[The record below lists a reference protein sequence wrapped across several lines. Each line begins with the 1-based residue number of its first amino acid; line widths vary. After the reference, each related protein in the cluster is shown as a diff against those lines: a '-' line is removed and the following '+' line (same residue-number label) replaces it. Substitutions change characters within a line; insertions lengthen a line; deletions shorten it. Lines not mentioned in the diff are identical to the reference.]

1 MDDTAPPGGIG
12 TWEGNMPIPV
22 ATGNI
27 VQVLIQG
34 TIEQQQCE
42 NVIYFRAQAA
52 DTDLLLN
59 LLAKVATCM
68 LAMVPILNPSYTLER
83 IKGKIVSPAVGLEDE
98 WTPEPTDNVTGEA
111 AGDGLPSYCAALISL
126 RTLRP
131 GRSGKGRMYIAGVP
145 EGATTLSNIIAGSPM
160 HTALAAFA
168 ACMLTTF
175 ALKDV
180 PAGGDYEWGIMSR
193 KIGGAKPP
201 FLPAGFAGIVDA
213 RVNIPLATMRT
224 RKVGRG
230 R

>member
-1 MDDTAPPGGIG
+1 MDENPGAGGIG
-12 TWEGNMPIPV
+12 VFGEHMPIPV

-42 NVIYFRAQAA
+42 NVTYFRAQAA
-52 DTDLLLN
+52 DTDMLLN

-68 LAMVPILNPSYTLER
+68 LAMVPILNPSYILER

-98 WTPEPTDNVTGEA
+98 WTPEPTDNVQGEA

-145 EGATTLSNIIAGSPM
+145 ESATAYSNIIAGSPM
-160 HTALAAFA
+160 HAALAAFA
-168 ACMLTTF
+168 ACLLTTF
-175 ALKDV
+175 AVKEL
-180 PAGGDYEWGIMSR
+180 PAAGDYEWGIMSR
-193 KIGGAKPP
+193 KIGGLKPP

-213 RVNIPLATMRT
+213 RVNIALATMRT

>member
-1 MDDTAPPGGIG
+1 
-12 TWEGNMPIPV
+12 MPIPV
-22 ATGNI
+22 AQNEV
-27 VQVLIQG
+27 VQTLIQG
-34 TIEQQQCE
+34 RIEGQQCE
-42 NVIYFRAQAA
+42 NVTYFRAQAA
-52 DTDLLLN
+52 DTDMLLG

-68 LAMVPILNPSYTLER
+68 LAMVPILNPSYTLEQ
-83 IKGKIVSPAVGLEDE
+83 IKGKIVSPAVGLEDV
-98 WTPEPTDNVTGEA
+98 WVPDPTDTITGEA

-145 EGATTLSNIIAGSPM
+145 EGATTLSNIISGSPY

-175 ALKDV
+175 AIKSV
-180 PAGGDYEWGIMSR
+180 PAAGDYEWGIMSR
-193 KIGGAKPP
+193 KIGGVKPP
-201 FLPAGFAGIVDA
+201 FLAAGFAGIVDA
-213 RVNIPLATMRT
+213 RVKLDLSTMRT